1 MKTPISLL
9 FLASSVFLFGCSS
22 LQNVDNFA
30 PMPAATEDA
39 ATTQRHFS
47 EPIFSTPKQPIFKP
61 ESAAKGKQEE
71 TNTRTETAAAS
82 QDIWARIRNGYQLG
96 NPPQQA
102 AVERY
107 RTQYVTHPHLTQ
119 EILLRGGRYLHFI
132 VEEAEKRNMPL
143 EVALLPMVESA
154 FDPFVVSSGK
164 AAGPWQFIPSTGK
177 AFGLTQNAWQDD
189 RRDIIASTKAAL
201 DYLQQIAKRFDGDWL
216 LAIASYNAG
225 PGNVSRAI
233 RRNKARGLPTD
244 YWSLSISAENDAYLP
259 KLFAVA
265 DIVRQPEKYHLTLPH
280 VPNEPYFK
288 VVRVPNQISLQQAAE
303 LAGISEEEVKLL
315 NASFKQGYTSPNGP
329 HRLLVPAGQAVHFH
343 ERLQTAKLHKPSNAS
358 TSSSKGQ
365 YTVQSGD
372 SLSLIAQ
379 RFNTT
384 VVALQQAN
392 GINNHHI
399 LVGQSLTI
407 R

>member
-1 MKTPISLL
+1 MKTPISILC
-9 FLASSVFLFGCSS
+9 LASSLFLFGCS
-22 LQNVDNFA
+22 NMHTVDNYS

-39 ATTQRHFS
+39 NAATQQHFS
-47 EPIFSTPKQPIFKP
+47 APIFSSPKLPVFAP
-61 ESAAKGKQEE
+61 EDNTNNTQHNEPAVAA
-71 TNTRTETAAAS
+71 N
-82 QDIWARIRNGYQLG
+82 DIWTRIRGGYLLG
-96 NPPQQA
+96 NPPQNA
-102 AVERY
+102 AIDRY

-119 EILLRGGRYLHFI
+119 EILLRGARYLHFI
-132 VEEAEKRNMPL
+132 VEEAERRNMPL

-177 AFGLTQNAWQDD
+177 AFGLTQNTWQDD

-225 PGNVSRAI
+225 PGNISRAI
-233 RRNKARGLPTD
+233 RRNKAQGLPTD
-244 YWSLSISAENDAYLP
+244 YWSLSVSAENDAYLP

-265 DIVRQPEKYHLTLPH
+265 DIVRHPEKYNIDLPP
-280 VPNEPYFK
+280 VPNEPYFQI
-288 VVRVPNQISLQQAAE
+288 VRLPGQISLQQAAD
-303 LAGISEEEVKLL
+303 LAGISQEELKLL
-315 NASFKQGYTSPNGP
+315 NAAFKRDFTSPNGP
-329 HRLLVPAGQAVHFH
+329 HRLLLPTEHATRFN
-343 ERLQTAKLHKPSNAS
+343 ERLQTATLDKPSHNTMAS
-358 TSSSKGQ
+358 NGRAQ

-399 LVGQSLTI
+399 LVGQLLTI

>member
-1 MKTPISLL
+1 MKTPISIL

-22 LQNVDNFA
+22 LQNVDDYKL
-30 PMPAATEDA
+30 MPAATADDN
-39 ATTQRHFS
+39 TTQQHFS
-47 EPIFSTPKQPIFKP
+47 EPIFSTPKPPIF
-61 ESAAKGKQEE
+61 SAQSTAEGKQKK
-71 TNTRTETAAAS
+71 TNSHTETAATNK
-82 QDIWARIRNGYQLG
+82 DIWNRIRNGYQLG
-96 NPPQQA
+96 TPPQQA
-102 AVERY
+102 AIERY
-107 RTQYVTHPHLTQ
+107 RNQYVTHPHLTK

-189 RRDIIASTKAAL
+189 RRDIIASTRAAL
-201 DYLQQIAKRFDGDWL
+201 DYLQQFANRFDGDWL
-216 LAIASYNAG
+216 TAIASYNAG

-233 RRNKARGLPTD
+233 LRNQARGLPTD

-265 DIVRQPEKYHLTLPH
+265 DIVRHPEKYNLTLPH

-288 VVRVPNQISLQQAAE
+288 VVRLPSQISLQQAAE

-329 HRLLVPAGQAVHFH
+329 HRLLVPVAQAGHFH
-343 ERLQTAKLHKPSNAS
+343 ERLQTATLHKPRKVVASNGQ
-358 TSSSKGQ
+358 GQ

-372 SLSLIAQ
+372 S
-379 RFNTT
+379 
-384 VVALQQAN
+384 
-392 GINNHHI
+392 
-399 LVGQSLTI
+399 
-407 R
+407 